1 MVMDIKY
8 YLEQTKRI
16 VNTAVKCII
25 THTSQ
30 LFSES
35 KDLEPQILLCI
46 LLTFFSYFLSNC
58 AVKMVFITERVI
70 IVPHKCVFFF
80 LLLNFTFIIHYWP
93 KLNASICI
101 KFYIHRGSCCNHF
114 ELQMF
119 IVMKLRISLE
129 TKILHSSLSLLR
141 LNCSGRRM
149 YWIARLKPN
158 KSDSQWRYID
168 VSFWRNQFPKFWA
181 FFFTFQCE
189 NTIPYINQQSQLF
202 YAL

>member
-1 MVMDIKY
+1 M
-8 YLEQTKRI
+8 RI
-16 VNTAVKCII
+16 
-25 THTSQ
+25 
-30 LFSES
+30 
-35 KDLEPQILLCI
+35 
-46 LLTFFSYFLSNC
+46 
-58 AVKMVFITERVI
+58 
-70 IVPHKCVFFF
+70 FF